1 MLKRIGKWFLQ
12 NACVWMVA
20 LMLIVPV
27 LRLIGVLTGR
37 ELALYVPQYEYVI
50 RAAVMA
56 VLAVIA
62 CIGRKETGG
71 VSRVCALLLLPLTV
85 LVEAIP
91 VIGVTYFDMTVR
103 LIQESDLF
111 FIGLECAAAAG
122 AYIACSGRK
131 IGHAL
136 GDLGIGLL
144 FPAGVVIAL
153 LWSWMWVILGIGL
166 IVCIFLMGWRSLVGI
181 LGGCL
186 AALMVALSL
195 FVSLSMTEYC
205 VDVSAEVI
213 SPDGEKAAR
222 LVHPRNALECSQQLK
237 IYESGRGIW
246 VGIGHLRRVETIDLE
261 REYAHVY
268 DEETQEF
275 LPLSWQDNSTV
286 LLDGD
291 AVRRDETLPFA
302 RYIDVLTKDDDGNDI
317 IRCYALGAKKTWAGE
332 NQFRQVDELFASDGM
347 EVYEVNRSHCTKLT
361 EEQDLLWQSKNW
373 VSVIGQVE
381 KDGELSEPDETMKR
395 MFELVH
401 EQAEHWIINLRVY
414 KVGDEYFIR
423 TMLNVNLWTPY
434 ELFWYDAEKDEL
446 VLLHTFDGQEIVGIR
461 LREGFLSR

>member
-1 MLKRIGKWFLQ
+1 MPKRIGKSVLK
-12 NACVWMVA
+12 NACVWMLGTVLFVPA
-20 LMLIVPV
+20 LQMLGDV
-27 LRLIGVLTGR
+27 LNR
-37 ELALYVPQYEYVI
+37 ELVLYAPQYENSI
-50 RAAVMA
+50 RAVVMA
-56 VLAVIA
+56 ALAVLA
-62 CIGRKETGG
+62 CIGRRETGDTA
-71 VSRVCALLLLPLTV
+71 RVCSFFLLPVTALMDIFT
-85 LVEAIP
+85 
-91 VIGVTYFDMTVR
+91 VIGSTHLSTGIYPVR
-103 LIQESDLF
+103 GIEMLAVLT
-111 FIGLECAAAAG
+111 ECAAAAA
-122 AYIACSGRK
+122 AYAACSGQK
-131 IGHAL
+131 IGQGWGAV
-136 GDLGIGLL
+136 GIGLL

-153 LWSWMWVILGIGL
+153 LWPLMWVILGIGL
-166 IVCIFLMGWRSLVGI
+166 IVCIFLMGWKCLGGM

-186 AALMVALSL
+186 AALMVVLSF
-195 FVSLSMTEYC
+195 FVSLSMTEYR
-205 VDVSAEVI
+205 VDVSAEVP
-213 SPDGEKAAR
+213 SPDGTKRAQI
-222 LVHPRNALECSQQLK
+222 VHPKNAMECSQQLK

-246 VGIGHLRRVETIDLE
+246 VGIGHLRKVETINLE

-268 DEETQEF
+268 DGEAQEF
-275 LPLSWQDNSTV
+275 LSLSWQDNDTL

-291 AVRRDETLPFA
+291 AVRQDGMIPFA

-332 NQFRQVDELFASDGM
+332 KQFRQVDELFASDEM
-347 EVYEVNRSHCTKLT
+347 EVYEVNRNHCTKPT
-361 EEQDLLWQSKNW
+361 EEQDLLWMSEHW

-381 KDGELSEPDETMKR
+381 KDGELSEPDETMGR

-446 VLLHTFDGQEIVGIR
+446 VLLHTFDNQEIVGIR

>member
-12 NACVWMVA
+12 NACVWMLGAVMFVPA
-20 LMLIVPV
+20 LQWIGAV
-27 LRLIGVLTGR
+27 LNR
-37 ELALYVPQYEYVI
+37 ELVLYAPQYENSI
-50 RAAVMA
+50 RAAVMV
-56 VLAVIA
+56 VLSVLA
-62 CIGRKETGG
+62 CIGRRET
-71 VSRVCALLLLPLTV
+71 SDTARFCSFFLLP
-85 LVEAIP
+85 
-91 VIGVTYFDMTVR
+91 VTALM
-103 LIQESDLF
+103 DLF
-111 FIGLECAAAAG
+111 TLIGSTYLSTGIYPVQGIEMIAVLTECIAAAA
-122 AYIACSGRK
+122 AYVACSGRK

-153 LWSWMWVILGIGL
+153 LWPPMWVILGIGL
-166 IVCIFLMGWRSLVGI
+166 IVCIFLMGWKC
-181 LGGCL
+181 LGGMLGSCL
-186 AALMVALSL
+186 AALMVVLSF
-195 FVSLSMTEYC
+195 FVSLSMTEYR

-222 LVHPRNALECSQQLK
+222 LVHPRNALECGQQLK
-237 IYESGRGIW
+237 IYESGRAIW
-246 VGIGHLRRVETIDLE
+246 VGIGHLRKVENINLKG
-261 REYAHVY
+261 EYAHVF

-361 EEQDLLWQSKNW
+361 EEQDLLWQSKHW

-381 KDGELSEPDETMKR
+381 KDGELSEPDEVMKR